1 MMLVVV
7 VIYVGYRGADEEP
20 VTALLFIVP
29 PLPIEH
35 IYSTLQSSLTNDD
48 IIQCIVL
55 ESTTEKVR

>member
-20 VTALLFIVP
+20 FTALLFIV
-29 PLPIEH
+29 LPFH
-35 IYSTLQSSLTNDD
+35 IYSTLQSSLTNGD

-55 ESTTEKVR
+55 DSTTEKVR